1 MDLFLVILDDLPSLL
16 FLYYSQ
22 IDANL
27 LWLVL
32 QLSMVALYISKFVV
46 DYLLLGQ
53 MIRWSLIRNSQIRDN
68 LVHQVYIPCS
78 KYRFNRISS
87 EIDSSTCREIRSDFR
102 IGRWRTKERNG
113 QIILSNMLSIPN
125 EILSKCFAVKIADFK
140 VDIRG

>member
-1 MDLFLVILDDLPSLL
+1 MILGDLPSLL

-32 QLSMVALYISKFVV
+32 QLSMVALYISKFVA

-87 EIDSSTCREIRSDFR
+87 EFNSSTCRKIRSDFR
-102 IGRWRTKERNG
+102 IGRWTTKERNG

>member
-1 MDLFLVILDDLPSLL
+1 MILDDLPNLL

-32 QLSMVALYISKFVV
+32 QLSMVALYTSKFVV
-46 DYLLLGQ
+46 DCLLLEQ
-53 MIRWSLIRNSQIRDN
+53 MNLIRNSQIRDN

-78 KYRFNRISS
+78 KYRFNRMSS
-87 EIDSSTCREIRSDFR
+87 EFDSSTCRKIRSETR
-102 IGRWRTKERNG
+102 IGRWTSMERNG
-113 QIILSNMLSIPN
+113 QIILSNMVSIPN

>member
-1 MDLFLVILDDLPSLL
+1 MILDDLPNLL

-32 QLSMVALYISKFVV
+32 QLSMVALYTSKFVV
-46 DYLLLGQ
+46 DCLLLEQ
-53 MIRWSLIRNSQIRDN
+53 MSLIRNSQIRDN

-78 KYRFNRISS
+78 KYRFNRMSS
-87 EIDSSTCREIRSDFR
+87 EFDSSTCRKIRSETR
-102 IGRWRTKERNG
+102 IGRWTSMERNG
-113 QIILSNMLSIPN
+113 QIILSNMVSIPN

>member
-87 EIDSSTCREIRSDFR
+87 EIDSSTCRKIRSDFR
-102 IGRWRTKERNG
+102 IGRCRTKERNG